1 MDSIRFEERGI
12 KVEVTEAAV
21 REYVRRQ
28 LGGLD
33 AHSSGI
39 KLPPIGAVWAEQGG
53 VFGGFVKGCDGRPV
67 PIIVPEDIK
76 ASLISSIE
84 WGSRGKEEPG
94 ARDDWDGP
102 ANTLA
107 LVNSKH
113 RHPAAEKAAE
123 ASIGGYK
130 DWYLMARREAPV
142 LYANLPHLL
151 GELGWC
157 WTSTE
162 SSNPECSALTAWA
175 QHFGGGYQFIFGKDN
190 ESTVFP
196 VRRASLSDLVI
207 L

>member
-12 KVEVTEAAV
+12 KVEVTEQAV

-33 AHSSGI
+33 AHTSDI

-53 VFGGFVKGCDGRPV
+53 VFGGFVKGRDGRPV

-76 ASLISSIE
+76 ASLISNIA

-113 RHPAAEKAAE
+113 SHPAAEKVAE
-123 ASIGGYK
+123 ARIGGYR

-142 LYANLPHLL
+142 LYANLPMS
-151 GELGWC
+151 ELGWC

-162 SSNPECSALTAWA
+162 SSRPECSADYAWY
-175 QHFGGGYQFIFGKDN
+175 QHFGVGAQGFDNKGY
-190 ESTVFP
+190 EYSVFP